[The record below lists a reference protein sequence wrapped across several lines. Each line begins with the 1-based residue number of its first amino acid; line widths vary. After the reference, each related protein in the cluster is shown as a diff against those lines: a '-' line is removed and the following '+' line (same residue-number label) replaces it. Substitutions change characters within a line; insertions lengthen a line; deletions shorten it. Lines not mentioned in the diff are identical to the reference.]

1 MELTH
6 LKKTELLTVSKENCV
21 RIIFQIIIL
30 KVRQKVGEAS
40 LEVLMPGA
48 KSVVGFNVDKL
59 PFPENGYAQN
69 TTSGIYLK
77 YINNIRKTC

>member
-1 MELTH
+1 
-6 LKKTELLTVSKENCV
+6 
-21 RIIFQIIIL
+21 
-30 KVRQKVGEAS
+30 
-40 LEVLMPGA
+40 MPGA